1 MDTRT
6 DPGQYYP
13 GGRVMVRPDVA
24 PPQAEINVSW
34 DDIKNKPDFSDIAA
48 LVVADS
54 DDNVKKTVNKIVD
67 KMKGAGE

>member
-24 PPQAEINVSW
+24 PPQAKVNWS
-34 DDIKNKPDFSDIAA
+34 DIEGKPDFSDISA
-48 LVVADS
+48 LGVADS
-54 DDNVKKTVNKIVD
+54 DDNVKTAVNNIVNKL
-67 KMKGAGE
+67 KGAGE

>member
-13 GGRVMVRPDVA
+13 GGHVMVRPDVA
-24 PPQAEINVSW
+24 PPQAKVSW
-34 DDIKNKPDFSDIAA
+34 SDIEGKPDFNDIAE
-48 LVVADS
+48 LEDADS
-54 DDNVKKTVNKIVD
+54 VGNVKTAVNNIVN

>member
-24 PPQAEINVSW
+24 PPQVVVNVDWSE
-34 DDIKNKPDFSDIAA
+34 IKNKPDFSDIATLEA
-48 LVVADS
+48 ADS
-54 DDNVKKTVNKIVD
+54 VGNVKTAVNKIVN

>member
-24 PPQAEINVSW
+24 PPQVEVSW
-34 DDIKNKPDFSDIAA
+34 SDIKNKPDFSDIPELEA
-48 LVVADS
+48 ADS
-54 DDNVKKTVNKIVD
+54 VGNVKTVVNNIVD